1 MKKQIMQIIWVCILT
16 LVTSGTA
23 LSQTNPNPN
32 PAIDAYILN
41 EMNVERFPGVSTV
54 IVKDD
59 KIVWLKSYGLA
70 DIENAIPVENSTVF
84 MLASVSKLF
93 TGTAA
98 MQLAENNQIQLDD
111 DVNQYLPWTLQIPGF
126 PASSVTFRQLMTHT
140 SSIRDNHAAMLTYY
154 GYPDP
159 SITLNDCMQRYF
171 EPGGSDYS
179 PTTNFL
185 PNAPGS
191 VYEYSNMATALIG
204 YLVQLASG
212 MPFDQYCSQNI
223 FSKLCMD
230 KTSWFFADFDSAH
243 VARPYQFS
251 GGNYIPYVHYGYA
264 DYPNGQLRSNVKDLA
279 NFMIAYLNGGAFGT
293 NSILSASS
301 ISQMWTAQIP
311 SLDSTQGLNWYKEVI
326 YHSSG
331 TTMLWGHNGGGEGV
345 STEMYLDPVNKIGI
359 CVLTNGEGNA
369 MYIIDELYD
378 NALTL
383 NPATGF
389 IPDCITL
396 SISDVI
402 PTTENEKLI
411 TVYPNP
417 TNGLVHIEIP
427 NQTIQ
432 SIKVYDL
439 QGQLIKETTECQFDL
454 SNFSNGTYFIK
465 AQTKQGNYTH
475 KLIKH

>member
-1 MKKQIMQIIWVCILT
+1 MKKQILQIICVYILALISSIT
-16 LVTSGTA
+16 V

-32 PAIDAYILN
+32 PAVDAFILN
-41 EMNVERFPGVSTV
+41 EMALERFPGVSAV
-54 IVKDD
+54 IVKDG
-59 KIVWLKSYGLA
+59 KIVWIQSYGFA
-70 DIENAIPVENSTVF
+70 DVANAIPVEDTTVF

-98 MQLAENNQIQLDD
+98 MQLFENNQIQLDD

-126 PASSVTFRQLMTHT
+126 SISSVTFRQLMTHS
-140 SSIRDNHAAMLTYY
+140 SSIKDNHAPMLTYY

-159 SITLNDCMQRYF
+159 TITLEDCMQRYF
-171 EPGGSDYS
+171 EPSGSDYS
-179 PTTNFL
+179 PTANFL
-185 PNAPGS
+185 PNTPGS

-223 FSKLCMD
+223 FSQLCMD
-230 KTSWFFADFDSAH
+230 KTSWFFADFDSTH

-251 GGNYIPYVHYGYA
+251 GGNYIPYAHYGYA

-279 NFMIAYLNGGAFGT
+279 NFMIAYLNGGSFGT
-293 NSILSASS
+293 NSILSATS
-301 ISQMWTAQIP
+301 ISQMWTEQIP
-311 SLDSTQGLNWYKEVI
+311 SLDPTQGLSWYKEVI

-345 STEMYLDPVNKIGI
+345 STEIYLDPVNKIGI
-359 CVLTNGEGNA
+359 SVLTNGEGNA
-369 MYIIDELYD
+369 IYIIDELY
-378 NALTL
+378 NYALTL

-396 SISDVI
+396 SIAEVN
-402 PTTENEKLI
+402 PTQENEILI

-417 TNGLVHIEIP
+417 TNGLVNIEIQ
-427 NQTIQ
+427 NQTIEN
-432 SIKVYDL
+432 IKLYDL
-439 QGQLIKETTECQFDL
+439 QGRLIKETSESQFDL
-454 SNFSNGTYFIK
+454 SNYSNGTYFIR
-465 AQTKQGNYTH
+465 AQTEKGFFSY

>member
-1 MKKQIMQIIWVCILT
+1 MKKQILQIICVYILGLISSIT
-16 LVTSGTA
+16 VLG
-23 LSQTNPNPN
+23 QTNPNPN
-32 PAIDAYILN
+32 PTVDAFILN
-41 EMNVERFPGVSTV
+41 EMALERFPGVSAV
-54 IVKDD
+54 IVKDG
-59 KIVWLKSYGLA
+59 KIVWIQSYGLA
-70 DIENAIPVENSTVF
+70 DVANAIPVEDTTVF

-98 MQLAENNQIQLDD
+98 MQLSEINQIQLDD
-111 DVNQYLPWTLQIPGF
+111 DVNQYLPWILQIPGF
-126 PASSVTFRQLMTHT
+126 PNSSVTFRQLMTHT
-140 SSIRDNHAAMLTYY
+140 SSIKDNHAPMLTYY

-159 SITLNDCMQRYF
+159 TITLEDCMQRYF
-171 EPGGSDYS
+171 NPSGSDYS
-179 PTTNFL
+179 TTANFL
-185 PNAPGS
+185 PNTPGS

-223 FSKLCMD
+223 FSQLCMD

-251 GGNYIPYVHYGYA
+251 GGNYIPYAHYGYA

-293 NSILSASS
+293 NSILSATS
-301 ISQMWTAQIP
+301 ISQMWTEQIP
-311 SLDSTQGLNWYKEVI
+311 SLDPTQGLSWYKEVI

-359 CVLTNGEGNA
+359 SVLTNGEGNA
-369 MYIIDELYD
+369 IYIIDELY
-378 NALTL
+378 NYALTL

-396 SISDVI
+396 SIAEVN
-402 PTTENEKLI
+402 PTQENEILI

-417 TNGLVHIEIP
+417 TNGLVNIEIQ
-427 NQTIQ
+427 NQTIEN
-432 SIKVYDL
+432 IKLYDL
-439 QGQLIKETTECQFDL
+439 QGRLIKETSESQFDL
-454 SNFSNGTYFIK
+454 SNYSNGTYFIR
-465 AQTKQGNYTH
+465 AQTEKGFFSY

>member
-1 MKKQIMQIIWVCILT
+1 MKKQILQIICVYILALISSIT
-16 LVTSGTA
+16 V

-32 PAIDAYILN
+32 PAVDAFILN
-41 EMNVERFPGVSTV
+41 EMALERFPGVSAV
-54 IVKDD
+54 IVKDG
-59 KIVWLKSYGLA
+59 KIVWIQSYGFA
-70 DIENAIPVENSTVF
+70 DVANAIPVEDTTVF

-98 MQLAENNQIQLDD
+98 MQLFENNQIQLDD

-126 PASSVTFRQLMTHT
+126 PISSVTFRQLMTHS
-140 SSIRDNHAAMLTYY
+140 SSIKDNHAPMLTYY

-159 SITLNDCMQRYF
+159 TITLEDCMQRYF
-171 EPGGSDYS
+171 EPSGSDYS
-179 PTTNFL
+179 PTANFL
-185 PNAPGS
+185 PNTPGS

-223 FSKLCMD
+223 FSQLCMD
-230 KTSWFFADFDSAH
+230 KTSWFFADFDSTH

-251 GGNYIPYVHYGYA
+251 GGNYIPYAHYGYA

-279 NFMIAYLNGGAFGT
+279 NFMIAYLNGGSFGT
-293 NSILSASS
+293 NSILSATS
-301 ISQMWTAQIP
+301 ISQMWTEQIP
-311 SLDSTQGLNWYKEVI
+311 SLDPTQGLSWYKEVI

-345 STEMYLDPVNKIGI
+345 STEIYLDPVNKIGI
-359 CVLTNGEGNA
+359 SVLTNGEGNA
-369 MYIIDELYD
+369 IYIIDELY
-378 NALTL
+378 NYALTL

-396 SISDVI
+396 SIAEVN
-402 PTTENEKLI
+402 PTQENEILI

-417 TNGLVHIEIP
+417 TNGLVNIEIQ
-427 NQTIQ
+427 NQTIEN
-432 SIKVYDL
+432 IKLYDL
-439 QGQLIKETTECQFDL
+439 QGRLIKETSESQFDL
-454 SNFSNGTYFIK
+454 SNYSNGTYFLR
-465 AQTKQGNYTH
+465 AQTDKGFYSY

>member
-1 MKKQIMQIIWVCILT
+1 MKKQILQIICVYILALISSIT
-16 LVTSGTA
+16 V

-32 PAIDAYILN
+32 PAVDAFILN
-41 EMNVERFPGVSTV
+41 EMALERFPGVSAV
-54 IVKDD
+54 IVKDG
-59 KIVWLKSYGLA
+59 KIVWIQSYGFA
-70 DIENAIPVENSTVF
+70 DVANAIPVEDTTMF

-98 MQLAENNQIQLDD
+98 MQLSENNQIQLDD

-126 PASSVTFRQLMTHT
+126 PISSVTFRQLMTHS
-140 SSIRDNHAAMLTYY
+140 SSIKDNHAPMLTYY

-159 SITLNDCMQRYF
+159 TITLEDCMQRYF
-171 EPGGSDYS
+171 EPSGSDYS
-179 PTTNFL
+179 PTANFL
-185 PNAPGS
+185 PNTPGS

-223 FSKLCMD
+223 FSQLCMD
-230 KTSWFFADFDSAH
+230 KTSWFFADFDSTH

-251 GGNYIPYVHYGYA
+251 GGNYIPYAHYGYA

-279 NFMIAYLNGGAFGT
+279 NFMIAYLNGGSFGT
-293 NSILSASS
+293 NSILSATS
-301 ISQMWTAQIP
+301 ISQMWTEQIP
-311 SLDSTQGLNWYKEVI
+311 SLDPTQGLSWYKEVI

-345 STEMYLDPVNKIGI
+345 STEIYLDPVNKIGI
-359 CVLTNGEGNA
+359 SVLTNGEGNA
-369 MYIIDELYD
+369 IYIIDELY
-378 NALTL
+378 NYALTL

-396 SISDVI
+396 SIAEVN
-402 PTTENEKLI
+402 PTQENEILI

-417 TNGLVHIEIP
+417 TNGLVNIEIQ
-427 NQTIQ
+427 NQTIEN
-432 SIKVYDL
+432 IKLYDL
-439 QGQLIKETTECQFDL
+439 QGRLIKETSESQFDL
-454 SNFSNGTYFIK
+454 SNYSNGTYFIR
-465 AQTKQGNYTH
+465 AQTEKGFFSY

>member
-1 MKKQIMQIIWVCILT
+1 MKKQILQIICVYILALISSIT
-16 LVTSGTA
+16 V

-32 PAIDAYILN
+32 PAVDAFILN
-41 EMNVERFPGVSTV
+41 EMALERFPGVSAV
-54 IVKDD
+54 IVKDG
-59 KIVWLKSYGLA
+59 KIVWIQSYGFA
-70 DIENAIPVENSTVF
+70 DVANAIPVEDTTVF

-98 MQLAENNQIQLDD
+98 MQLFENNQIQLDD

-126 PASSVTFRQLMTHT
+126 PISSVTFRQLMTHS
-140 SSIRDNHAAMLTYY
+140 SSIKDNHAPMLTYY

-159 SITLNDCMQRYF
+159 TITLEDCMQRYF
-171 EPGGSDYS
+171 EPSGSDYS
-179 PTTNFL
+179 PTANFL
-185 PNAPGS
+185 PNTPGS

-223 FSKLCMD
+223 FSQLCMD
-230 KTSWFFADFDSAH
+230 KTSWFFADFDSTH

-251 GGNYIPYVHYGYA
+251 GGNYIPYAHYGYA

-279 NFMIAYLNGGAFGT
+279 NFMIAYLNGGSFGT
-293 NSILSASS
+293 NSILSATS
-301 ISQMWTAQIP
+301 ISQMWTEQIP
-311 SLDSTQGLNWYKEVI
+311 SLDPTQGLSWYKEVI

-345 STEMYLDPVNKIGI
+345 STEIYLDPVNKIGI
-359 CVLTNGEGNA
+359 SVLTNGEGNA
-369 MYIIDELYD
+369 IYIIDELY
-378 NALTL
+378 NYALTL

-396 SISDVI
+396 SIAEVN
-402 PTTENEKLI
+402 PTQENEILI

-417 TNGLVHIEIP
+417 TNGLVNIEIQ
-427 NQTIQ
+427 NQTIEN
-432 SIKVYDL
+432 IKLYDL
-439 QGQLIKETTECQFDL
+439 QGRLIKETSESQFDL
-454 SNFSNGTYFIK
+454 SNYSNGTYFIR
-465 AQTKQGNYTH
+465 AQTEKGFFSY